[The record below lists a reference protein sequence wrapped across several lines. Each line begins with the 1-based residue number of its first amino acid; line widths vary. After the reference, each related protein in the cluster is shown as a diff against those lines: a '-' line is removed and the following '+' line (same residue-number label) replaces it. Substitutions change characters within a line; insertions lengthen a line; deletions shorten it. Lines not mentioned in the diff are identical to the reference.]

1 MLSSKQVTASPRW
14 NPDLPRCCRAR
25 SGSKRSAI
33 SGVWPSSAG
42 GTMPPVATTMFI
54 GMTSA
59 SARAQPRISGS
70 SSGTPPAEP
79 HLVLVPT
86 RDSERSA
93 DHLPPELRP
102 MHSTRLDGVAGLG
115 AAVGPVHHAHEVGR
129 RRHKPELDGPV
140 VEGVHPDPVGVGV
153 VAQVVVLPVLQDEI
167 DRHGRARA
175 PRIQY

>member
-1 MLSSKQVTASPRW
+1 
-14 NPDLPRCCRAR
+14 
-25 SGSKRSAI
+25 
-33 SGVWPSSAG
+33 
-42 GTMPPVATTMFI
+42 
-54 GMTSA
+54 
-59 SARAQPRISGS
+59 
-70 SSGTPPAEP
+70 
-79 HLVLVPT
+79 
-86 RDSERSA
+86 
-93 DHLPPELRP
+93 

-175 PRIQY
+175 PRIQYPLDAELDVVRGERHAVGPSESLPQVEDVPEAVVGDLPSVGE